1 MPQIAAFIDFKHRID
16 IPAAIGERRAEQI
29 IFPLPLIRKDKRVP
43 NMNLIRCYRFY
54 RPKSLFHR
62 IDQLSFPLIARQ
74 SLDSTSHGFS
84 GFRSNRIWASGHR
97 LTAR

>member
-62 IDQLSFPLIARQ
+62 IDQLSFPLLLDNLLIPHLMDFPDFVQIAFG
-74 SLDSTSHGFS
+74 LPVIG
-84 GFRSNRIWASGHR
+84 
-97 LTAR
+97 